1 LRIVIVRIVLDQ
13 KHNIFNF
20 VTDDLFLITGTTD
33 SISVNSYYVGQAFVL
48 FNVGFEALFD
58 EVLDDD

>member
-1 LRIVIVRIVLDQ
+1 MRIVIVRIVLDQ